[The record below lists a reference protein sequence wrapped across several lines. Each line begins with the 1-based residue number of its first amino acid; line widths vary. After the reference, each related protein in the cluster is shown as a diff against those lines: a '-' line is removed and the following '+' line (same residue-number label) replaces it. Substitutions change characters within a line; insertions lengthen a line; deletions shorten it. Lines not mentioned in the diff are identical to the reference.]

1 MPDGSPGMTGRKKEP
16 FVIHELSKESGKVYA
31 TE

>member
-1 MPDGSPGMTGRKKEP
+1 MTGEKKEP
-16 FVIHELSKESGKVYA
+16 FVIYELSNDGKVYA